1 MRAPKLNDPDLSLED
16 LMRLW
21 PQTGQVFVRHRMI
34 CVGCLI
40 APFHTVA
47 DACAEYDLD
56 QDAFLNE
63 LQAAVDEKTAR

>member
-1 MRAPKLNDPDLSLED
+1 MRAPKLNDPDLSLDD

-21 PQTGQVFVRHRMI
+21 PETGRVFVRHGMI

-40 APFHTVA
+40 APFHTVS

-56 QDAFLNE
+56 PDAFLNE
-63 LQAAVDEKTAR
+63 LQAIVGTKTAR